1 MSSGCL
7 GARDSSP
14 TRALVVPAL
23 TDHPPRLSPIVAHER
38 LSEVVYTVSPMKVGV
53 MGGLFKDFGSV
64 MTKKLMGMTD
74 MAIFGLAPTVGI
86 YQYAVNFKE
95 NEKLSHRY

>member
-1 MSSGCL
+1 M
-7 GARDSSP
+7 
-14 TRALVVPAL
+14 
-23 TDHPPRLSPIVAHER
+23 
-38 LSEVVYTVSPMKVGV
+38 VYTVSPMKVGV

-74 MAIFGLAPTVGI
+74 MTIFGLAPTVGI

>member
-1 MSSGCL
+1 MRRRGPVATFPSLADRS
-7 GARDSSP
+7 SSP
-14 TRALVVPAL
+14 RP
-23 TDHPPRLSPIVAHER
+23 SWYFPIR

-64 MTKKLMGMTD
+64 MTKKLMGWTD
-74 MAIFGLAPTVGI
+74 MALFGLAPTI
-86 YQYAVNFKE
+86 ATYQYAVNFKE

>member
-1 MSSGCL
+1 
-7 GARDSSP
+7 
-14 TRALVVPAL
+14 
-23 TDHPPRLSPIVAHER
+23 
-38 LSEVVYTVSPMKVGV
+38 V

-74 MAIFGLAPTVGI
+74 MAIFGLAPTVGV

>member
-1 MSSGCL
+1 M
-7 GARDSSP
+7 
-14 TRALVVPAL
+14 VPAL
-23 TDHPPRLSPIVAHER
+23 TAHPRDVFPTRR